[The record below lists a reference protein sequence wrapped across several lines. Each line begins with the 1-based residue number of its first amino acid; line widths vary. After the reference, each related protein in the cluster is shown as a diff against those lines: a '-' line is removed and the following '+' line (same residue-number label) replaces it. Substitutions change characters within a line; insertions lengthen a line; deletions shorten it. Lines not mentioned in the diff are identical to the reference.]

1 MARNTRKKRII
12 IKDSKKFKK
21 SVFILLFIIILC
33 ILIYNSKTIINL
45 IKNNSNNVSIPVSKE
60 DSTTLDNQNIN
71 TKKEQKDITFNMSV
85 IGDIMCHNTQYTDA
99 YNSNTDTYDFSY
111 VFKDIKAKI
120 KTADIAV
127 GNLET
132 TFAGKSV
139 GYSSYPTFNTPESLA
154 DNLKDLGLD
163 VLTTANNHS
172 LDKGYK
178 GIESTIDYLD
188 KADISHTGTFKSEED
203 QNKILIKNV
212 KDVKIAFLSYTY
224 GTNGIKVPTGKDYCI
239 NLIDKDLI
247 KKQLELA
254 KAENPDI
261 ICVSMHW
268 GIEYQTKQNKEQ
280 EALADFLFENGV
292 NIILGSHPHVLQ
304 PMEKRTITLEDGSTK
319 DGFVIYS
326 LGNFMSGQVKENT
339 KNSIILDLKITK
351 KAQDGKISIDSV
363 NYTPIYMY
371 KSTAKTKAYK
381 ILDIENSISKY
392 DLDQDTSIGQK
403 TYNTLQTELTKIKNT
418 MGEPI
423 K

>member
-1 MARNTRKKRII
+1 MARNTRKKRIV
-12 IKDSKKFKK
+12 IKDSEKFKK
-21 SVFILLFIIILC
+21 SVFILLLIIILC

-45 IKNNSNNVSIPVSKE
+45 IKNNSNNVSIPVSE
-60 DSTTLDNQNIN
+60 EGTTVLDNQNIN
-71 TKKEQKDITFNMSV
+71 NKKEQSDITFNMSV

-99 YNSNTDTYDFSY
+99 YNSNTGTYDFSY
-111 VFKDIKAKI
+111 VFKDIKTKI
-120 KTADIAV
+120 KTADIAI

-239 NLIDKDLI
+239 NLIDKELI

-292 NIILGSHPHVLQ
+292 DIILGSHPHVLQ
-304 PMEKRTITLEDGSTK
+304 PMEKRTVTLEDGSTK

-381 ILDIENSISKY
+381 ILDIESSISKY
-392 DLDQDTSIGQK
+392 DTEKDTSIGQK

>member
-154 DNLKDLGLD
+154 NNLKDLGLD

-292 NIILGSHPHVLQ
+292 DIILGSHPHVLQ

>member
-1 MARNTRKKRII
+1 MARNTRKKRIV
-12 IKDSKKFKK
+12 IKDSEKFKK
-21 SVFILLFIIILC
+21 SVFILLLIIILC

-45 IKNNSNNVSIPVSKE
+45 IKNNSNNVSIPVSEK
-60 DSTTLDNQNIN
+60 DSTTLDTQNIN

-212 KDVKIAFLSYTY
+212 KDAKIAFLSYTY

-239 NLIDKDLI
+239 NLIDKELI

-292 NIILGSHPHVLQ
+292 DIILGSHPHVLQ
-304 PMEKRTITLEDGSTK
+304 PMEKRTVTLEDGSTK

-381 ILDIENSISKY
+381 ILDIESSISKY
-392 DLDQDTSIGQK
+392 DTEKDTSIGQK

>member
-1 MARNTRKKRII
+1 MARNTRKKRIV
-12 IKDSKKFKK
+12 IKDSEKFKK
-21 SVFILLFIIILC
+21 SVFILLLIIILC

-45 IKNNSNNVSIPVSKE
+45 IKNNSNNVSIPVSE
-60 DSTTLDNQNIN
+60 EGTTVLDNQNIN
-71 TKKEQKDITFNMSV
+71 NKKEQSDITFNMSV

-99 YNSNTDTYDFSY
+99 YNSNTGTYDFSY
-111 VFKDIKAKI
+111 VFKDIKTKI

-292 NIILGSHPHVLQ
+292 DIILGSHPHVLQ
-304 PMEKRTITLEDGSTK
+304 PMEKRTVTLEDGSTK

-339 KNSIILDLKITK
+339 KNSIILDLRITK
-351 KAQDGKISIDSV
+351 KAQDGKISIDCV

-381 ILDIENSISKY
+381 ILDIESSISKY
-392 DLDQDTSIGQK
+392 DTEKDTSIGQK